1 MHMKKKRL
9 RFFVYCS
16 IIIAIFLVTFLSCAP
31 DLIKIHNT
39 KKEINELKTKY
50 EKLLSEE
57 DKLSDDVVKL
67 QDSEYAAKYAR
78 EKYLYTKDGELII
91 DLSKNEED

>member
-1 MHMKKKRL
+1 M
-9 RFFVYCS
+9 CS
-16 IIIAIFLVTFLSCAP
+16 

>member
-9 RFFVYCS
+9 RFLVYCAV
-16 IIIAIFLVTFLSCAP
+16 IITIFFVTFLSCAP

-39 KKEINELKTKY
+39 KKEIIELKEKY
-50 EKLLSEE
+50 NKLLSEE
-57 DKLSDDVVKL
+57 DKLSEDVVKL